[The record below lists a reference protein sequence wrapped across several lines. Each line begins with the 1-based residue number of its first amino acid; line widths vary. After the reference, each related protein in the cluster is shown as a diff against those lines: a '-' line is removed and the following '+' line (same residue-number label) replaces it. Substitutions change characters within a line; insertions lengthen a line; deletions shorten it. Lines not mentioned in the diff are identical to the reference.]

1 MHTAPPHFLLIQYAK
16 LLPTIFIMQKFILF
30 VSSIILATSVAMAQE
45 NVAEAGSWRVTVDEA
60 TGKATIAYDNQVLVS
75 GNEAEWG
82 LRDNKSRFSTLTN
95 ITVAQSDNQDE
106 FGVGKVL
113 TVTGKTTQTP
123 ITTITHTYYI
133 YSDKDYILTDVALES
148 DSELEINYIAP
159 IRTTASSQILD
170 AGTNYFI
177 YVPFDNDG
185 WTRYETKL
193 FGDWH
198 PTCYE
203 VTALFNNTTRRG
215 LVAGSIEHDT
225 WKTGVTAETASE
237 TTLKSLLVFNGVA
250 TKDGTRDNDRHGAV
264 KSNRVESSKMMIGYF
279 TDWRRGME
287 TYGDLCATV
296 HPKLPFR
303 GEKPFGWNSWG
314 VLQTNIKPQYAIEVS
329 DYYADV
335 LKPLGFCGAD
345 SVVYIGL
352 DSYWN
357 ENFGVRDHGKFV
369 KNCTANGHYAGIY
382 WTPFADW
389 GKNESAMMPSG
400 GAGNYTWGDAWLR
413 DSNGNPQEFDG
424 AIALDPTHPAT
435 IGRIKAEFEKYLKW
449 GYKFVKLDF
458 MTHGALEGKHYDE
471 SVQTGLQA
479 YNKAMEYI
487 ASFAGDSIY
496 LNLSIAPLFP
506 AHHAHGRRIACDAFS
521 SLSQTE
527 YTLNSTAYGWWLDHC
542 YSYNDADHVVL
553 TGENI
558 STNRVRLTSS
568 YITGI
573 VILGDDYSTGGDS
586 GAKERLEELAAKREI
601 VQMVHQTKAF
611 YPVVANQG
619 HPAPNQF
626 MYTVADTTYLAVLNY
641 ESGKRLEFTLDFDLL
656 GLTTGAEYVVRE
668 LWTDQESIETESY
681 DDVVR
686 RGDAAIYKIYPKPD
700 DNAIDAVEV
709 KTTFCYY
716 DALTCEVRAKGFTTL
731 LESYVYTVGGACVA
745 VVNSAHDTVDVNHL
759 PDGVYF
765 YRGVDTEGN
774 SITLKFIK

>member
-1 MHTAPPHFLLIQYAK
+1 
-16 LLPTIFIMQKFILF
+16 MQKFTLII
-30 VSSIILATSVAMAQE
+30 SSILLATTVMAQE
-45 NVAEAGSWRVTVDEA
+45 NVTEAGAWRVSVNET
-60 TGKATIAYDNQVLVS
+60 TGKASIAYNNTTILAE
-75 GNEAEWG
+75 NEAEWG
-82 LRDNKSRFSTLTN
+82 LVDNKTTFSTLTE
-95 ITVAQSDNQDE
+95 IAVTSSDYQDE
-106 FGVGKVL
+106 FGTGKKLV
-113 TVTGKTTQTP
+113 VTGKTTQTP

-148 DSELEINYIAP
+148 DSKLEINYIAP

-185 WTRYETKL
+185 WTRYETKK

-203 VTALFNNTTRRG
+203 VTVLFNNDTRRG
-215 LVAGSIEHDT
+215 LVAGSIQHDT
-225 WKTGVTAETASE
+225 WKTGVTAETAAE

-264 KSNRVESSKMMIGYF
+264 KANRVESSKMMIGCF

-287 TYGDLCATV
+287 TYGDLCAIV

-303 GEKPFGWNSWG
+303 GAKPFGWNSWG
-314 VLQTNIKPQYAIEVS
+314 VLQTNIKPQKAIEVS

-345 SVVYIGL
+345 SVTYIGL

-357 ENFGVRDHGKFV
+357 ENFAVRDHGKFV
-369 KNCTANGHYAGIY
+369 KNCKNNGQYAGIY
-382 WTPFADW
+382 WTPFVDW
-389 GKNESAMMPSG
+389 GKNESGMMPSG
-400 GAGNYTWGDAWLR
+400 GAGSYTWGEAWLR
-413 DSNGNPQEFDG
+413 DSNGNPQEIAG
-424 AIALDPTHPAT
+424 GIALDPTHPAT
-435 IGRIKAEFEKYLKW
+435 LGRIKSEFEKYIKW

-458 MTHGALEGKHYDE
+458 LVHGALEGKHYDE
-471 SVQTGLQA
+471 TVHTGLQA
-479 YNKAMEYI
+479 YNKAMEYL
-487 ASFAGDSIY
+487 ASFAGDSIF

-521 SLSQTE
+521 SLGSAE

-553 TGENI
+553 TGEAI
-558 STNRVRLTSS
+558 TTNRVRLTSS

-573 VILGDDYSTGGDS
+573 VILGDDYSTTGDS
-586 GAKERLEELAAKREI
+586 GAKERLEELAANREI
-601 VQMVHQTKAF
+601 VQMAHQTKAF

-641 ESGKRLEFTLDFDLL
+641 EGGRRYDYTFDFDRL
-656 GLTTGAEYVVRE
+656 GLTTGKEYVVRE
-668 LWTDQESIETESY
+668 MWTGQESIETESY

-686 RGDAAIYKIYPKPD
+686 RGDAVIFKIYPKPE
-700 DNAIDAVEV
+700 NNGVENVEV
-709 KTTFCYY
+709 KTTLCYY
-716 DALTCEVRAKGFTTL
+716 DAYTQEVCAKGNTTV
-731 LESYVYTVGGACVA
+731 LESYIYNMSGTCVMTVQ
-745 VVNSAHDTVDVNHL
+745 SAHDAVSVAKL
-759 PDGVYF
+759 PAGVYL
-765 YRGVDTEGN
+765 YRGIDTNGN
-774 SITLKFIK
+774 SLTCKFKK

>member
-1 MHTAPPHFLLIQYAK
+1 MK
-16 LLPTIFIMQKFILF
+16 KILF
-30 VSSIILATSVAMAQE
+30 FVTSLALATSTMMAQE
-45 NVAEAGSWRVTVDEA
+45 TIVSAGNWQLTANET
-60 TGKATIAYDNQVLVS
+60 TGKVTIAHGDETLLS

-82 LRDNKSRFSTLTN
+82 LNNDKTTFTSLTDIVIAHN
-95 ITVAQSDNQDE
+95 DYQDE
-106 FGVGKVL
+106 FGSGKQLIVS
-113 TVTGKTTQTP
+113 GKTTQAP

-133 YSDKDYILTDVALES
+133 YSDRDYILTDVVLES

-185 WTRYETKL
+185 WTRYETKV

-203 VTALFNNTTRRG
+203 VTALFNNDTRRG
-215 LVAGSIEHDT
+215 LITGSIEHDT
-225 WKTGVTAETASE
+225 WKTGVTAETAAE
-237 TTLKSLLVFNGVA
+237 TTLNSLLVFNGV
-250 TKDGTRDNDRHGAV
+250 TSKGGTRDNDVHGAV
-264 KSNRVESSKMMIGYF
+264 KANRVESSKMMIGYF
-279 TDWRRGME
+279 NDWRRGLE
-287 TYGDLCATV
+287 TYGDLCAIV
-296 HPKLPFR
+296 APKLPFN

-329 DYYADV
+329 NYFAEV
-335 LKPLGFCGAD
+335 LKPAGFVGAD
-345 SVVYIGL
+345 GLTYIGL
-352 DSYWN
+352 DSWWN

-369 KNCTANGHYAGIY
+369 KNCTANEQRAGIY

-389 GKNESAMMPSG
+389 GKNESGTMPSG

-413 DSNGNPQEFDG
+413 DSNGNPQELDG

-435 IGRIKAEFEKYLKW
+435 LGRIKAEFEKYQKW

-521 SLSQTE
+521 SLGNAE
-527 YTLNSTAYGWWLDHC
+527 YTLNSTGYGWWLDHC

-553 TGENI
+553 AGEAI
-558 STNRVRLTSS
+558 SINRVRLTSS

-573 VILGDDYSTGGDS
+573 VILGDDLTVDS
-586 GAKERLEELAAKREI
+586 DSETKKRLEELAGNRE
-601 VQMVHQTKAF
+601 VVAMAHQTKAF
-611 YPVVANQG
+611 YPVEANTG
-619 HPAPNQF
+619 HPAPNMF
-626 MYTVADTTYLAVLNY
+626 MYTVADTTYVAALNY
-641 ESGKRLEFTLDFDLL
+641 ESGRRLEITIDFDRL
-656 GLTTGAEYVVRE
+656 GLTTGTEYVVRE
-668 LWTDQESIETESY
+668 LWTGDEVLATESFEEN
-681 DDVVR
+681 VR
-686 RGDAAIYKIYPKPD
+686 RADASIFKIYPKPD
-700 DNAIDAVEV
+700 DNSVEGV
-709 KTTFCYY
+709 QYNDTRCYY
-716 DALTCEVRAKGFTTL
+716 DGLVGEVRMKGASYMV
-731 LESYVYTVGGACVA
+731 ESYVYTIGGTCVITRQG
-745 VVNSAHDTVDVNHL
+745 AHDTVDVNAL
-759 PDGVYF
+759 PTGAYF
-765 YRGVDTEGN
+765 YRGVDAKGN
-774 SITLKFIK
+774 NVVCKFVK